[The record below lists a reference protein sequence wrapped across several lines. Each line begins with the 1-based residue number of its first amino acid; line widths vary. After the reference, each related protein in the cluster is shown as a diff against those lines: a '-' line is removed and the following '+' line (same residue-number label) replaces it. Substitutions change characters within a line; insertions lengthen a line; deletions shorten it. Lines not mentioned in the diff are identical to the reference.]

1 MDSTVPDIACAILGG
16 TLPFERFGREP
27 AMSTIDRQR
36 IEAVRTLEQAGY
48 SFIAGAWIGPTLGTD
63 LTTAPLTADADAMH
77 SLLVLRA
84 DALMRCEESEGAA
97 ELALITDTLER
108 YEAKRWP
115 EGKVPEGKG

>member
-1 MDSTVPDIACAILGG
+1 
-16 TLPFERFGREP
+16 
-27 AMSTIDRQR
+27 MSTIDRQR

-48 SFIAGAWIGPTLGTD
+48 SFIAGAWIGPTLGAA

-84 DALMRCEESEGAA
+84 DALMRYPEESEGGA